1 MKDEEKK
8 SMEEG
13 YVSFDPEELKNS
25 TQEGDPNDEA
35 YELLWEATCVSS
47 HVSDIDKAAR
57 STDEDNIYPTTPAE
71 VDKMEELVNKAVAA
85 LQEPNDE
92 FSQRISELRDIIA
105 WSRKR
110 HWKLNW
116 VIIAGVVISAFI
128 LACMIGGG
136 QGNINE
142 ASARVAKVEAWEE
155 VELVHFD
162 NLDALLHSNISGCDT
177 KYKYDSPTNWYHH
190 ELRSVAWNYV
200 EAESRIADD
209 KEALKTEE
217 NETMIESHKSSIEDE
232 TERKEEAVERFEEL
246 KDLDF
251 DAVKETALEEAED
264 ALSAAESGAAFAN
277 FIIVAFIML
286 IPLYIFASRPY
297 GYTISRYRR
306 EEKNLG
312 RIQKVAMWLSG
323 GMLAIEGGI
332 GFVDI
337 VTKWSDGSTTR
348 EDDGTGPVRLVIKV
362 LLIGGAVLVFCLTS
376 TFIMLYATI
385 TGLIR
390 NYDWT
395 EVKKKVAGAAEAAKA
410 KYDEARKEQK

>member
-85 LQEPNDE
+85 LKEPNDE

-116 VIIAGVVISAFI
+116 VIIAGVAISAFI

-162 NLDALLHSNISGCDT
+162 NLYALLHSNISGCDT

-190 ELRSVAWNYV
+190 ELRSVAWNYA
-200 EAESRIADD
+200 EAVKSIADD
-209 KEALKTEE
+209 EKYLKTEE
-217 NETMIESHKSSIEDE
+217 DETMIEGRKRAIKNA

-246 KDLDF
+246 KDLDYKG
-251 DAVKETALEEAED
+251 VKEMALEEAED
-264 ALSAAESGAAFAN
+264 GLSAAESGAAFAN

-312 RIQKVAMWLSG
+312 RIQKVGMWLSG

-362 LLIGGAVLVFCLTS
+362 LLIGGAVLIFCLTS

-395 EVKKKVAGAAEAAKA
+395 EVKKKVAGAAEAAKV

>member
-116 VIIAGVVISAFI
+116 VIIAGVAISAFI

-142 ASARVAKVEAWEE
+142 ASACVAKVEAWEE

-162 NLDALLHSNISGCDT
+162 NLDALLHSNIQDCDT

-190 ELRSVAWNYV
+190 ELYAAAWKYV
-200 EAESRIADD
+200 KAVKSIADD
-209 KEALKTEE
+209 EEYLKTEE
-217 NETMIESHKSSIEDE
+217 DETMIEGRKRAIKNA

-251 DAVKETALEEAED
+251 DGVKETALEEAED
-264 ALSAAESGAAFAN
+264 GLSAAESGAAFAN

-312 RIQKVAMWLSG
+312 RIQKVGMWLSG

-332 GFVDI
+332 GFMEI

-348 EDDGTGPVRLVIKV
+348 EDDGTGPARLAIKF
-362 LLIGGAVLVFCLTS
+362 LLIAGAVLIFCLTS

>member
-8 SMEEG
+8 TMEEG

-57 STDEDNIYPTTPAE
+57 STDEDNVYPTTAAE
-71 VDKMEELVNKAVAA
+71 VDKMEELVNKATAA
-85 LQEPNDE
+85 LKEPNAE
-92 FSQRISELRDIIA
+92 FTQRVGELREIIE

-116 VIIAGVVISAFI
+116 TIIVGVIISAFI

-142 ASARVAKVEAWEE
+142 ANARVAKVEAWEE

-177 KYKYDSPTNWYHH
+177 QYKYDSPTNWYHH
-190 ELRSVAWNYV
+190 ELSSVAWNYA
-200 EAESRIADD
+200 EAERHIADD
-209 KEALKTEE
+209 KKALETEE
-217 NETMIESHKSSIEDE
+217 NETMIESHKRGIEIE

-246 KDLDF
+246 KDLDYKG
-251 DAVKETALEEAED
+251 VKEIALEEAED
-264 ALSAAESGAAFAN
+264 ALSAAKSGAAFAN

-286 IPLYIFASRPY
+286 IPLYIFASRPH

-312 RIQKVAMWLSG
+312 KIQKIAMWLSG

-332 GFVDI
+332 GFWDI

-362 LLIGGAVLVFCLTS
+362 LLIAGATLVFCTIS
-376 TFIMLYATI
+376 TLLMIYATI

-390 NYDWT
+390 NYDWGK
-395 EVKKKVAGAAEAAKA
+395 VKKQAIEAGKTAKA
-410 KYDEARKEQK
+410 KYEEIRKEKK

>member
-116 VIIAGVVISAFI
+116 VIIAGVAISAFI

-162 NLDALLHSNISGCDT
+162 NLDALLHSNIPVCDT

-190 ELRSVAWNYV
+190 ELRHVAWNYA

-217 NETMIESHKSSIEDE
+217 NETMIESHKSSIENA
-232 TERKEEAVERFEEL
+232 TERKEEAIERFEEL
-246 KDLDF
+246 KDLDYK
-251 DAVKETALEEAED
+251 DVKEMALEEAED
-264 ALSAAESGAAFAN
+264 GLSAAESGAAFAN

-312 RIQKVAMWLSG
+312 RIQKVGMWLSG

-332 GFVDI
+332 GFMEI

-348 EDDGTGPVRLVIKV
+348 EDDGTGPARLAIKV
-362 LLIGGAVLVFCLTS
+362 LLIAGAVLIFCLTS

>member
-25 TQEGDPNDEA
+25 TQEGEPNDEA

-116 VIIAGVVISAFI
+116 LIIAGVAISAFI
-128 LACMIGGG
+128 LACMIDGG
-136 QGNINE
+136 QGDINE
-142 ASARVAKVEAWEE
+142 ASACVAKVEAWEE

-190 ELRSVAWNYV
+190 ELRAVAWKYV
-200 EAESRIADD
+200 KAVKSIADD
-209 KEALKTEE
+209 EKYLKTEE
-217 NETMIESHKSSIEDE
+217 KETMIEGRKRAIKNA

-251 DAVKETALEEAED
+251 DGVKETALEEAED

-332 GFVDI
+332 GFMDI

-362 LLIGGAVLVFCLTS
+362 LLIAGAVLIFCLTS